1 MQRVTLLSPTLHY
14 ERQVVSRDQLK
25 WLPGRLSLDITVSE
39 TDVDAIGAESE
50 NRLRESNYSPYQ
62 LQLITLQT
70 NTQNNLHFLML
81 CQLFMQFG

>member
-1 MQRVTLLSPTLHY
+1 M
-14 ERQVVSRDQLK
+14 SRDQPK

-62 LQLITLQT
+62 LQLLSVHCG
-70 NTQNNLHFLML
+70 LL
-81 CQLFMQFG
+81 